1 MPTES
6 DGAAEPGAALTGRAA
21 IGHPHVVLDLPPT
34 PDGASFK
41 AWQGHLTF
49 ACHAELLDP
58 ADAPAFHAS
67 TRLYALQPF
76 LVSEATSSHDN
87 WLVRT
92 GEDVART
99 GVDHVNISLHVE
111 GSYTGHCGSR
121 PFLAMPG
128 DVSFI
133 DFGLPFGFR
142 TSPYRTLAVTV
153 PRSAM
158 PAALQQR
165 ALHGHVPDARLP
177 ATRILAQLMRDVYA
191 ALPTLTLTQGIAAT
205 RSIVEFAVV
214 AFGEDD
220 RAREAATP
228 ADLDLFGR
236 AQARIE
242 QLLGDEELS
251 AAALADAQSV
261 SRSALY
267 RVFVAHDGVQAYIR
281 ERRLQRCY
289 EIFNGDDRAGETIGS
304 IAFSLGFR
312 SEAHFSRTFKE
323 RFGLSPRELRAVGRR
338 HGVDMLPPKTGGVA
352 PDRLQRLGR

>member
-1 MPTES
+1 MPTDT
-6 DGAAEPGAALTGRAA
+6 DGAAEHDAAFPDQAVL
-21 IGHPHVVLDLPPT
+21 GHPHVVLDLPPT

-99 GVDHVNISLHVE
+99 GVDHVNISLHLE
-111 GSYTGHCGSR
+111 GSYAGHCGSR
-121 PFLAMPG
+121 PFVAMPG

-142 TSPYRTLAVTV
+142 TSPYRTLALTV

-158 PAALQQR
+158 PAALQHR

-177 ATRILAQLMRDVYA
+177 ATRIFAQLMRDVYA
-191 ALPTLTLTQGIAAT
+191 ALPALTLPQAIAAT
-205 RSIVEFAVV
+205 TSMVEFAVA
-214 AFGEDD
+214 AFGED
-220 RAREAATP
+220 RHVREAATP

-236 AQARIE
+236 AQAKIE

-251 AAALADAQSV
+251 AATLADALNV

-323 RFGLSPRELRAVGRR
+323 RFGLAPRELRAVGRK
-338 HGVDMLPPKTGGVA
+338 HGVDMLPPKINGVA